1 VAAVATEAGYTT
13 VDAAGVALATSEAQ
27 PEGLPLAEVDAG
39 LNSDAFAAVG
49 QVLRALPDD
58 LRSRVSRIQASSR
71 EDVTFEL
78 TDGGGVS
85 VIWGSP
91 GHRGEG
97 PCSHRGLHGDPAR
110 HGVELRR
117 VVVGRAGRDGVTT
130 RDFF

>member
-91 GHRGEG
+91 GDTAEKVRVLTAAFTAT
-97 PCSHRGLHGDPAR
+97 PPDTVSSYDVSSS
-110 HGVELRR
+110 GVL
-117 VVVGRAGRDGVTT
+117 VVTE
-130 RDFF
+130 